1 MKNIAVLTSGGDSPG
16 MNACIR
22 SVVRYGISK
31 GLKVYGIRRGYS
43 GLIENE
49 IFEMT
54 ERSVGNII
62 QTGGTVLRTSRCK
75 EFLTAEGR
83 ERAVQNLKAK
93 GIEGL
98 VVIGGDG
105 SMHGAQELSKLGV
118 KVACAPGTIDND
130 LFYTDY
136 TLGFDTAVNT
146 AVSLINNV
154 RDTSASHD
162 RVSIIETMGAGCGD
176 IALRAGIG
184 AGADVII
191 VPEFKISED
200 DICKKLAD
208 AKRRGKK
215 FSIIVMAEKTY
226 NAQALAGTLSE
237 KLGVDCRAVI
247 LGHIQRGGAPSAF
260 DRLLGTKF
268 GATCVDKLLEGECGA
283 VGYRDGK
290 VVYVSI
296 DRALKGSRKF
306 NMEEYLLAQKIS
318 F

>member
-31 GLKVYGIRRGYS
+31 GLKVYGVMRGYS
-43 GLIENE
+43 GLIEGS
-49 IFEMT
+49 IKEMT

-62 QTGGTVLRTSRCK
+62 QTGGTILKTSRCK

-83 ERAVQNLKAK
+83 EKAINNLKEK
-93 GIEGL
+93 GIDGL
-98 VVIGGDG
+98 IVIGGDG
-105 SMHGAQELSKLGV
+105 SMRGANELINSGIL
-118 KVACAPGTIDND
+118 VACIPGTIDNN

-146 AVSLINNV
+146 VVSLINNV

-184 AGADVII
+184 AGADVIL
-191 VPEFKISED
+191 VPEIKTEISD
-200 DICKKLAD
+200 VCKKIKASQ
-208 AKRRGKK
+208 KRGKM
-215 FSIIVMAEKTY
+215 FSIIV
-226 NAQALAGTLSE
+226 LSE
-237 KLGVDCRAVI
+237 KTCNTNELVETISKQCNCDARAVI
-247 LGHIQRGGAPSAF
+247 LGHVQRGGAPSAF
-260 DRLLGTKF
+260 DRLYGTKL
-268 GATCVDKLLEGECGA
+268 GALCVEKLIEGKSGA
-283 VGYRDGK
+283 AGYKDGK
-290 VVYVSI
+290 MIYVSI
-296 DRALKGSRKF
+296 HEALHGKRKF
-306 NMEEYLLAQKIS
+306 DLKDYELAREIS